1 MHDRTVL
8 GAADVPDH
16 ELQAMVADAL
26 QDPAAE
32 LLSSRAEVFPYDL
45 EALTTGGRY
54 WVRGRARTGDGERP
68 YAFFVKV
75 VQSWSRSRWFA
86 FVPEEMREV
95 ALASLPW
102 EVEPAVYASELADL
116 LPPGLSMPR
125 AYAVRALDGL
135 SAALWLEAVD
145 HVEESW
151 EVARFA
157 EAARL
162 IGRLA
167 ASPDVGRLADVGRGA
182 HHQVV
187 RSYAEGRLRHQVLP
201 ALQDD
206 GLWQHPLVTA
216 AFCPGLRDRLLTAAD
231 RLDELVEELVA
242 VPELVLHGDACSRN
256 LLVRADG
263 AGLALVDFG
272 FWGRGPV
279 GFDLGQLLVGEV
291 QTGERPADELPGLEA
306 ACLPAYVEGLRAEGC
321 EVPLETV
328 RRAHALQALLFA
340 GLSAVP
346 LEDLGAAPTPELQR
360 RACERARLATFLL
373 DLVDATG

>member
-1 MHDRTVL
+1 MHERTAL

-26 QDPAAE
+26 HDPGAE

-86 FVPEEMREV
+86 FVPEQMREI

-162 IGRLA
+162 IGRW
-167 ASPDVGRLADVGRGA
+167 P
-182 HHQVV
+182 
-187 RSYAEGRLRHQVLP
+187 P
-201 ALQDD
+201 ALTWV
-206 GLWQHPLVTA
+206 GSPTSAGARTSRSSA
-216 AFCPGLRDRLLTAAD
+216 ATP
-231 RLDELVEELVA
+231 
-242 VPELVLHGDACSRN
+242 
-256 LLVRADG
+256 RAG
-263 AGLALVDFG
+263 CAT
-272 FWGRGPV
+272 RCCRRCRT
-279 GFDLGQLLVGEV
+279 
-291 QTGERPADELPGLEA
+291 TGCGSTRW
-306 ACLPAYVEGLRAEGC
+306 
-321 EVPLETV
+321 
-328 RRAHALQALLFA
+328 
-340 GLSAVP
+340 
-346 LEDLGAAPTPELQR
+346 
-360 RACERARLATFLL
+360 
-373 DLVDATG
+373 

>member
-1 MHDRTVL
+1 MHERTAL
-8 GAADVPDH
+8 GAADVTDQ

-26 QDPAAE
+26 HDPGAE

-86 FVPEEMREV
+86 FVPEPMREI
-95 ALASLPW
+95 ALAGLPW
-102 EVEPAVYASELADL
+102 EVEPAVYASDLADR

-145 HVEESW
+145 HVEVRW
-151 EVARFA
+151 EVARFT

-162 IGRLA
+162 LGRLA
-167 ASPDVGRLADVGRGA
+167 ASPRVRPLADVGRGA
-182 HHQVV
+182 QQQVV
-187 RSYAEGRLRHQVLP
+187 RGYAEGRLRNQVLP

-206 GLWQHPLVTA
+206 GLWRHPLVAT
-216 AFCPGLRDRLLTAAD
+216 AFCPELRDRLLQAAD
-231 RLDELVEELVA
+231 RLDELVDELES
-242 VPELVLHGDACSRN
+242 VPVMTLHGDACSRN
-256 LLVRADG
+256 LLVRSDG
-263 AGLALVDFG
+263 CGLSLIDFG
-272 FWGRGPV
+272 FWSKGPV

-291 QTGERPADELPGLEA
+291 QTGERPADDLPELEA
-306 ACLPAYVEGLRAEGC
+306 ACLPAYVDGLRGEGAD
-321 EVPLETV
+321 VPLETV
-328 RRAHALQALLFA
+328 QRAHALQSLLFA
-340 GLSAVP
+340 GLSTV
-346 LEDLGAAPTPELQR
+346 LLDQLGAAPTPELHR
-360 RACERARLATFLL
+360 TACERARLATFLL